1 MTASDQDTFFVCPL
15 IAYLRMVIIMEM
27 AMAMTMAMV
36 QLPRPPAEPSS
47 VLMSWPEGEA
57 LTIDH

>member
-1 MTASDQDTFFVCPL
+1 
-15 IAYLRMVIIMEM
+15 MVIIMEM

-57 LTIDH
+57 LTIDHWTLAFGRARPGFSV